1 MFYNHYPY
9 VPETEQETNVA
20 VSAQKSAFLMVVS
33 FAFSFCKCFLL
44 LDQLRKIPDL
54 ENSMNCITLALS
66 GWWRWDEKISRDFT
80 VKRFRLETLEPTA
93 WSVADNLVSAT
104 WTSLGSAFFT
114 PKMKKNSSSILEAII
129 RWLKL
134 VKYSE

>member
-1 MFYNHYPY
+1 MVRNDMFYNHYPY

-20 VSAQKSAFLMVVS
+20 VSAQKSAFLVVVS
-33 FAFSFCKCFLL
+33 FAFSFCKRFLL

-104 WTSLGSAFFT
+104 
-114 PKMKKNSSSILEAII
+114 
-129 RWLKL
+129 
-134 VKYSE
+134 